1 VRRVSTAP
9 TCCQNTGRGSIQP
22 ILYAELAV
30 AVSVEL
36 CQSSAF
42 WPKQQ
47 EYGVFLTKCGYYSA
61 VAANGTIRIG
71 ISGWRYEPW
80 RGTFYPEDLTQ
91 KSELSFA
98 ARKFNSL
105 EINGTFYSLQR
116 ASSFQRWAADTPD
129 DFVFSV
135 KCPRFI
141 THIRRLREVETPLA
155 NFLASGPLLF
165 GKKLGP
171 FLWQF
176 PPNFKYDHE
185 LLENFLKQLPHDS
198 VEAAKVAS
206 QHDLRIRTEEGL
218 EIQGKFPVR
227 HAIEVRNKS
236 FAIAEFVELLRRYKI
251 ALVCAD
257 TVEWPRLMDLTCDF
271 VYCRLHGSEKLH
283 ANGYDDASLDNWAR
297 RVTDWACGRE
307 PRDVERVIERD
318 GPKRRERDVF
328 VYFDNDLKVRSPVD
342 AMALAARVK
351 KLIPESGS

>member
-1 VRRVSTAP
+1 MR
-9 TCCQNTGRGSIQP
+9 QNTKFVEYPAFIIGDCV
-22 ILYAELAV
+22 YHLAV
-30 AVSVEL
+30 G
-36 CQSSAF
+36 SAG
-42 WPKQQ
+42 K
-47 EYGVFLTKCGYYSA
+47 
-61 VAANGTIRIG
+61 IRIG

-98 ARKFNSL
+98 ASKFNSL
-105 EINGTFYSLQR
+105 EINGTFYSMQR
-116 ASSFQRWAADTPD
+116 ASSFLRWAADTPH

-176 PPNFKYDHE
+176 PPSFKYDPE
-185 LLENFLKQLPHDS
+185 LLENFFKLLPHDS
-198 VEAAKVAS
+198 VAAAKVAS
-206 QHDLRIRTEEGL
+206 EHDARIRTEEGL
-218 EIQGKFPVR
+218 EIEAKFAVR
-227 HAIEVRNKS
+227 HAIEIRHQSFRN
-236 FAIAEFVELLRRYKI
+236 AEFVELLRRYKV

-257 TVEWPRLMDLTCDF
+257 TPEWPRLMDLTADF
-271 VYCRLHGSEKLH
+271 VYCRLHGSEKLY
-283 ANGYDDASLDNWAR
+283 ANGYDDASLDAWAR

-307 PRDVERVIERD
+307 PQDAERVID
-318 GPKRRERDVF
+318 GAGPKLRARDVF

-342 AMALAARVK
+342 ALALAARVK
-351 KLIPESGS
+351 KILPAA